1 MESNQTNDSKTQ
13 YYTRSYYE
21 VVWVYRLPSGERLHF
36 QRFFIKRQKSN
47 EMHQTIDRKS
57 VVRIRPLH
65 LDFPFLGNLAVYQSS
80 CFFRVACIDR
90 IRDSFEAVNYIH
102 PSDVK
107 TLLLSSSVSLDEDD
121 GFFPTRDSVFGLF
134 LRKFALGFHHQS
146 FEEMCKFKYSFLKAY
161 DKATSFKR
169 IKYPFAQPNS
179 CNLQLLNSSTR
190 THTSETAL
198 QISSAVGQL
207 GGRPGLDTKELDET
221 FSRCK
226 NLFPEL
232 PAPYYAAHLL
242 AIRKRNISE
251 AVDNLCSYFETRMAS
266 EWSDKGL
273 KNTCA
278 YMAVASANMHLSFGH
293 WLRGKCLEKE
303 ALKKSLESESG
314 ASLNHLKI
322 THSLLNTDTAS
333 FRYDSQIPQRII
345 NRMPVG
351 SLPKGATTQKRLFL
365 LYFNS
370 PVTMLPACFSI
381 CLLDIATVW
390 SLYGYPILYT
400 ALLQC
405 VINADCLQPCPMS
418 DVVLS
423 TAFAGMI
430 KEFSASGAVNEAL
443 NLANCVETVICR
455 FSEKSTIHQARLQV
469 ELEQALRSGVDLAQ
483 CDRLV
488 NALRLCCPWEAAL
501 YQAEVERLRGNC
513 VTSHDLLQHVVQ
525 SALCRL
531 KSATIKTSEVTS
543 GAADSSTSRL
553 NSSITFHVEPFSH
566 LSIPVFDQ
574 HVPLGGIARLAQI
587 AVRAQFALHALRTLH
602 SAPSSEPSV
611 ELDRVLCEAL
621 HQSDHS
627 TQWRCLT
634 YASRLRLRS
643 SAELHNYHW
652 MSARSLSMIDARKSI
667 PAGNEYDGAR
677 KSLKRQ
683 IVKSLRKD
691 RELCYLSPLP
701 TSSENETVAARAS
714 YGRYADL
721 TADGVDELSS
731 NQEIISGFAEYLCSN
746 TVARYTSFGGKGN
759 CCCGVFVCELKQTFR
774 RASYFMFDVVQ
785 DERLLFAW
793 GPSVL
798 QFHIQQLYGA
808 LTFYRSVDDRR
819 RILDILA
826 LLAVAL
832 NCGGHTKERN
842 ELANA
847 FHELRKECQFADT
860 FLRGKH
866 VVAVL

>member
-1 MESNQTNDSKTQ
+1 MTFYDSFLHDVSFVDSLTHTNLMLFILLREYILSVRLGQSMFDDSVDGTPKMRM
-13 YYTRSYYE
+13 YMYFYD
-21 VVWVYRLPSGERLHF
+21 LL
-36 QRFFIKRQKSN
+36 
-47 EMHQTIDRKS
+47 RKS
-57 VVRIRPLH
+57 S
-65 LDFPFLGNLAVYQSS
+65 DDPFRCISEDSS
-80 CFFRVACIDR
+80 LLPTSLKALVHGRIDR

-345 NRMPVG
+345 NRMPHVTMTELRTKFW
-351 SLPKGATTQKRLFL
+351 SLVDSGASPSELFL

-587 AVRAQFALHALRTLH
+587 AVRAQFALVELFMSMQMYAQAEQMLDEARSLAVQYGLCSAANKVCLLQHALRTLH

-643 SAELHNYHW
+643 SAELHN
-652 MSARSLSMIDARKSI
+652 
-667 PAGNEYDGAR
+667 
-677 KSLKRQ
+677 
-683 IVKSLRKD
+683 
-691 RELCYLSPLP
+691 
-701 TSSENETVAARAS
+701 
-714 YGRYADL
+714 
-721 TADGVDELSS
+721 
-731 NQEIISGFAEYLCSN
+731 F
-746 TVARYTSFGGKGN
+746 
-759 CCCGVFVCELKQTFR
+759 
-774 RASYFMFDVVQ
+774 
-785 DERLLFAW
+785 
-793 GPSVL
+793 L